1 MISSNGL
8 TALHRMLERDVLAML
23 KFAPRIN

>member
-8 TALHRMLERDVLAML
+8 TALHRMLESDALAML